1 MLRGYQNGAD
11 VNGGLTFPV
20 AFPGTISRPQTVT
33 LASAALANGT
43 FDILQNVKFYL
54 TGDPN
59 DIATLQGSWPNL
71 GFSYNPQRP
80 QLNGGFQISFD
91 GIDWT
96 TFSIKNPALTG
107 SVGRRRSERPL
118 DLDPAA
124 RQRHRKRRSGWHAW
138 SLRSGDVLYP
148 LRRSSRSHPLQD
160 HVPSWPRNIICPARG
175 RAAPVGSPC
184 RRSGQELPA
193 LSASFTRLPSSIL
206 DPDPGTRGGRL
217 DRSMRRLGLFFF
229 SADAQVKQSGRE
241 EGSCC

>member
-1 MLRGYQNGAD
+1 MLRGYENGAD
-11 VNGGLTFPV
+11 VDGGLTFPV
-20 AFPGTISRPQTVT
+20 AFPGTISKPQTVT
-33 LASAALANGT
+33 LASSALANGI

-59 DIATLQGSWPNL
+59 DIATVQGSWPNL

-138 SLRSGDVLYP
+138 SLRSGDLLHP
-148 LRRSSRSHPLQD
+148 LRGPARSRPLQD
-160 HVPSWPRNIICPARG
+160 HVPSWPRNIICPARAGEPSRPEARAGEAARNSPLSLPGSHGCLHPSWIRAPEAAWSMG
-175 RAAPVGSPC
+175 R
-184 RRSGQELPA
+184 
-193 LSASFTRLPSSIL
+193 
-206 DPDPGTRGGRL
+206 
-217 DRSMRRLGLFFF
+217 
-229 SADAQVKQSGRE
+229 
-241 EGSCC
+241 